1 VSTLILST
9 FATLLTEHKSFRFLK
24 SLLIGSMFPPVSAIT
39 WTVTFLCIVG
49 VVCGNLIFLASNL
62 SMPIVQLIYAGT
74 PLNVGLIGQMIPES
88 PSANYSGKVVLVVE
102 VVPIEPKW
110 REIQARGA
118 IAGVTGASPGIT
130 PGRIEFWSDGSNT
143 SDIKILTGELRW
155 EDFLTANTTL
165 WNSSTIDNA
174 TGLPTVAVEINGWT
188 TNPWDILQSPGFIVW
203 DVLLLAM
210 HVAALVYTLV
220 KFGLLVRHD
229 GRVRLSVAQMICIV
243 ETIGL
248 LIRIVYLSVDPLG
261 SRKIVPYRGSEILI
275 TLSFP
280 FGIASNLLIL
290 FYWQELLSK
299 RNMKVSPFLKRLVV
313 PFIIFVILLILLDL
327 AGGITRGFDLVLY
340 FPTIVLVNAAFYAG
354 TLFAL
359 AVWIFVIAGRV
370 FQRFK
375 KSQKATS
382 KVDRLLLRTS
392 VIITISGCISVMLT
406 ALFILIF
413 FDNIFWVPVGM
424 SCHPHLNIVSLLG
437 NVLIWFFLYALF
449 TARGYLQVF
458 LIQIPKDGSH

>member
-1 VSTLILST
+1 VFSFSTHYHFVLITLS
-9 FATLLTEHKSFRFLK
+9 
-24 SLLIGSMFPPVSAIT
+24 
-39 WTVTFLCIVG
+39 LCWWFG
-49 VVCGNLIFLASNL
+49 C
-62 SMPIVQLIYAGT
+62 
-74 PLNVGLIGQMIPES
+74 
-88 PSANYSGKVVLVVE
+88 
-102 VVPIEPKW
+102 
-110 REIQARGA
+110 
-118 IAGVTGASPGIT
+118 
-130 PGRIEFWSDGSNT
+130 
-143 SDIKILTGELRW
+143 
-155 EDFLTANTTL
+155 
-165 WNSSTIDNA
+165 
-174 TGLPTVAVEINGWT
+174 VA

>member
-1 VSTLILST
+1 VNVLIRS
-9 FATLLTEHKSFRFLK
+9 E
-24 SLLIGSMFPPVSAIT
+24 
-39 WTVTFLCIVG
+39 
-49 VVCGNLIFLASNL
+49 
-62 SMPIVQLIYAGT
+62 
-74 PLNVGLIGQMIPES
+74 
-88 PSANYSGKVVLVVE
+88 
-102 VVPIEPKW
+102 
-110 REIQARGA
+110 
-118 IAGVTGASPGIT
+118 GIT

-327 AGGITRGFDLVLY
+327 AGNYHLSNPLDSFFGELIVYFDVL
-340 FPTIVLVNAAFYAG
+340 L
-354 TLFAL
+354 
-359 AVWIFVIAGRV
+359 
-370 FQRFK
+370 
-375 KSQKATS
+375 
-382 KVDRLLLRTS
+382 
-392 VIITISGCISVMLT
+392 
-406 ALFILIF
+406 
-413 FDNIFWVPVGM
+413 
-424 SCHPHLNIVSLLG
+424 
-437 NVLIWFFLYALF
+437 
-449 TARGYLQVF
+449 
-458 LIQIPKDGSH
+458 